1 MGNIFNKDFRD
12 FIKAL
17 NECNVEYI
25 LVGGYAVILHGYSR
39 TTGDMDI
46 WVNRNENNYDKLEL
60 AFAKFGMPT
69 FDMTK
74 ENFLHHPTWDV
85 FRFGRNPVAIDIM
98 IKMSDFSFDDC
109 YKLSFKYF
117 EDELSINVIHYNHL
131 IDAKKKAGRGKDE
144 DDIMHL

>member
-1 MGNIFNKDFRD
+1 MGNIFNKDFQD

-46 WVNRNENNYDKLEL
+46 WVNRNENNYDKLGL

-69 FDMTK
+69 FDMKISCITLLGM
-74 ENFLHHPTWDV
+74 FLDLVET
-85 FRFGRNPVAIDIM
+85 
-98 IKMSDFSFDDC
+98 
-109 YKLSFKYF
+109 L
-117 EDELSINVIHYNHL
+117 LQL
-131 IDAKKKAGRGKDE
+131 T
-144 DDIMHL
+144 L